1 MLDEI
6 KYIRRINFLT
16 ESFTLVRMFIESV
29 EEWRMNGT
37 LGEKKISAFL
47 LLAKITLEVKNGQL
61 DPLED
66 LDLLI
71 TTLKQYVVE
80 VNTQVSFKLLTVID
94 HFKTNRHEFRED
106 KYF

>member
-1 MLDEI
+1 M
-6 KYIRRINFLT
+6 
-16 ESFTLVRMFIESV
+16 
-29 EEWRMNGT
+29 

-47 LLAKITLEVKNGQL
+47 LLAKITLEVKNSQL

-66 LDLLI
+66 LDLLT

-106 KYF
+106 KYLESLSSKNFIKFYSESAQD